1 MTLLHI
7 STYNV
12 VNDLH
17 NNRLTAK
24 VKLTMVLGWFSK
36 ERPHEDVYFAAVER
50 ARDPWFYTHAGVP
63 DEIAG
68 RFELVALHVSLI
80 LVALERHNLESLGHD
95 IVEVMYKDFDRS
107 LREFGVG
114 DLVVG
119 KKVRGMAEAFW
130 GRARSYKQAAELGE
144 DDPWKEALQ
153 KNLFREQEGL
163 PDQSLHN
170 MIIYAKGI
178 SVKLQQ
184 LPKDLLMWDL
194 SFLVIRVNFRKLCN
208 LSRWEMGI
216 AMNLNEPLIKP
227 EDLKGET
234 PFSLSIDQQ
243 ICEQWCR
250 DLNVLDLKNVALD
263 VILTPVKMMMGLH
276 LKGRLTAQV
285 ELECGITL
293 EPFTFVVDE
302 VLDAEFL
309 PESLMPSLPEHDGDI
324 ILDQY
329 KGDLPEL
336 LTEEG
341 LDLLVFVHEI
351 LAVAIPAFPKKPQA
365 SFKAVISEEID
376 KKPSPFASLKEKLFP
391 DD

>member
-170 MIIYAKGI
+170 MMIYVKGI
-178 SVKLQQ
+178 SAKLQQ
-184 LPKDLLMWDL
+184 LPKD
-194 SFLVIRVNFRKLCN
+194 SFDVEFVFPGDTREF
-208 LSRWEMGI
+208 
-216 AMNLNEPLIKP
+216 P
-227 EDLKGET
+227 E
-234 PFSLSIDQQ
+234 
-243 ICEQWCR
+243 
-250 DLNVLDLKNVALD
+250 
-263 VILTPVKMMMGLH
+263 
-276 LKGRLTAQV
+276 
-285 ELECGITL
+285 
-293 EPFTFVVDE
+293 VV
-302 VLDAEFL
+302 
-309 PESLMPSLPEHDGDI
+309 
-324 ILDQY
+324 
-329 KGDLPEL
+329 
-336 LTEEG
+336 
-341 LDLLVFVHEI
+341 
-351 LAVAIPAFPKKPQA
+351 
-365 SFKAVISEEID
+365 
-376 KKPSPFASLKEKLFP
+376 
-391 DD
+391 